1 MQKIDAEELANRI
14 YDTLSGNVGTSEHH
28 VALEPEHITQGEV
41 NAPEGK
47 MFFKVGKRVFK
58 LTVQEV
64 NPNYFKTYEE

>member
-1 MQKIDAEELANRI
+1 MPKIDAKEFTDRV
-14 YDTLSGNVGTSEHH
+14 YDMIAGNVGMSEYH
-28 VALEPEHITQGEV
+28 VAIKPGDITQCEV

-47 MFFKVGKRVFK
+47 MFFKVGRRVFK